1 MGTLVRT
8 RAHEVSSLG
17 RNTQGVR
24 IVRTRNEEKLVRVA
38 PIDDPEDDDGADA
51 EDAGD

>member
-8 RAHEVSSLG
+8 RADEVSSLG

-38 PIDDPEDDDGADA
+38 PIDDSENGDEADTEA
-51 EDAGD
+51 SGD